1 MDVKETGIRQLYQYT
16 EKTDESRKVNKK
28 QRKQIEIWIERE
40 RDIRIP
46 SLKKKK
52 NREREKETE
61 RCHGSYVVFFGL
73 TARFTE
79 RTVL

>member
-52 NREREKETE
+52 QREREGDRKVS
-61 RCHGSYVVFFGL
+61 RIVC
-73 TARFTE
+73 RFL
-79 RTVL
+79 RFDC

>member
-52 NREREKETE
+52 TERERRRQKGVTD
-61 RCHGSYVVFFGL
+61 RMSFSSV
-73 TARFTE
+73 
-79 RTVL
+79 